1 MDNLTVF
8 GCSWVGSVHCH
19 CVGSSVRLVPHQ
31 NFMNR
36 NQPAQVTKHYITCY
50 IFTCFSFRPWRQQVG
65 PLSSFQNVTIVSHR
79 LNFPSFSTTWK
90 SFFVG
95 FHVLQLNNI
104 PHNYFYYFFNFIYIF
119 FANERCER
127 VYYWA
132 FVDWKTIL
140 LVLISLEINF
150 RKVFIF
156 PHYIPYSIV

>member
-19 CVGSSVRLVPHQ
+19 SVGSSVRLVPHQ

-65 PLSSFQNVTIVSHR
+65 RLSSFQNVTIVSHR
-79 LNFPSFSTTWK
+79 LNFPSFSTTLK

-119 FANERCER
+119 FCK
-127 VYYWA
+127 
-132 FVDWKTIL
+132 WKMWESVL
-140 LVLISLEINF
+140 LSVRRLED
-150 RKVFIF
+150 
-156 PHYIPYSIV
+156 YSFGLDKSGNKF